1 MITNT
6 HISSEN
12 DEEFEVIHDEEIVLS
27 PVNSDE
33 SSRYCFFYL
42 HNLSQYWFSE
52 TEENINP
59 NVNQLRDDA

>member
-1 MITNT
+1 VTQDEKKKISNT
-6 HISSEN
+6 LISSEN

-42 HNLSQYWFSE
+42 HNLSQY
-52 TEENINP
+52 
-59 NVNQLRDDA
+59 

>member
-1 MITNT
+1 MISNT
-6 HISSEN
+6 FTSREN
-12 DEEFEVIHDEEIVLS
+12 DEEFQGIHEEETVLV

-33 SSRYCFFYL
+33 SSRYCLFYL

-52 TEENINP
+52 TDENINP